1 MEGEQCSAGI
11 ANESKLLLPSRQ
23 EKRERKEGR
32 NEKPR
37 ITSRDK
43 KIQRNLISVESEYAS
58 LFCNRRGRKIHKVQ
72 IN

>member
-1 MEGEQCSAGI
+1 MESEQCSAGI
-11 ANESKLLLPSRQ
+11 ANESKPLSPSRW

-43 KIQRNLISVESEYAS
+43 KIQKEI
-58 LFCNRRGRKIHKVQ
+58 
-72 IN
+72 